1 MFPLSNKGYKKL
13 LRKGTKQKN
22 IENITKKSGS
32 KVDVGKEIFWQF
44 LTMSKNLQVP
54 KFFQVR
60 LNKQGLPLGVSLH
73 PVKVEPDLQQP
84 RLC

>member
-1 MFPLSNKGYKKL
+1 
-13 LRKGTKQKN
+13 
-22 IENITKKSGS
+22 
-32 KVDVGKEIFWQF
+32 
-44 LTMSKNLQVP
+44 MSKNLQVP